1 MTMVSSAG
9 PLAGDRQLSRAPA
22 PGCRPLTTHHR
33 TPAATN
39 RFTQDLVP
47 ILVTGQFSRLTRQR
61 PNCAR
66 PRCSWPSRVQVD
78 VLDASSGVLVP
89 GLVGPAE
96 HRGGVALPAG
106 RHLDQGQLLHGRI
119 CSSRALRLIAA
130 TSIACQNI
138 LPAFHVRT
146 LRQHSDP
153 VQGQISPLL
162 PERDMGLAC
171 TRQPAWQR
179 RPGTGRI
186 PRRHTSVSVPRLRT
200 SRTHSPAC

>member
-47 ILVTGQFSRLTRQR
+47 ILVTGQFSRLTRQK
-61 PNCAR
+61 PDCAR
-66 PRCSWPSRVQVD
+66 SRCSWPSRVQVD

-89 GLVGPAE
+89 GLVRPAE

-130 TSIACQNI
+130 TSITCQNI
-138 LPAFHVRT
+138 LPASHVRT
-146 LRQHSDP
+146 LRQPRDP
-153 VQGQISPLL
+153 TQGYLTFAPRAPSRRTLQVARMFATPPGLNRCCC
-162 PERDMGLAC
+162 RD
-171 TRQPAWQR
+171 R
-179 RPGTGRI
+179 RG
-186 PRRHTSVSVPRLRT
+186 PRRSLEIAP
-200 SRTHSPAC
+200 

>member
-1 MTMVSSAG
+1 M
-9 PLAGDRQLSRAPA
+9 RHCCRLSCC
-22 PGCRPLTTHHR
+22 GCRR
-33 TPAATN
+33 SW
-39 RFTQDLVP
+39 RGWMRCWM
-47 ILVTGQFSRLTRQR
+47 IRRSS
-61 PNCAR
+61 
-66 PRCSWPSRVQVD
+66 PRSCRISIRVQVD

-89 GLVGPAE
+89 GLVRPAE